1 VIKDAKLT
9 LKPDMKTKLKI
20 ALIVFLFLSVGV
32 NAQSFDSKLQATIDS
47 IYAAN
52 PTSVGL
58 MVHVES
64 PEHGISVSLAS
75 GYPYKD
81 AKTSLAPDQPAL
93 IASNIKTYV
102 SATILRL
109 VEEQKLSIDQPIKQL
124 LSDKT
129 HTLFQQGGYNLDAI
143 KVKHLLSHTSGIQD
157 YANQEY
163 IDFIDKNKNYRWTRD
178 EQLELTIE
186 TGAPLG
192 NPGTSFNYADANYL
206 LLTEI
211 IEQTSKKPFY
221 TAMREFLK
229 YKAMG
234 LNTTWMP
241 TLEEKPFQTKTLVH
255 QYWGNQ
261 GWDSYDIDI
270 SVDLYG
276 GGGIACTTSDLANFI
291 YKLFNYEIIKDTT
304 TFNLIFTEVQTRD
317 AEPSNYYLGLALYE
331 YQGFTAYGHGGFWAT
346 QAVYFPELKTS
357 IAVFVLEQ
365 DQGKLR
371 DDIINLCIKSMN

>member
-1 VIKDAKLT
+1 
-9 LKPDMKTKLKI
+9 MKTKLKL
-20 ALIVFLFLSVGV
+20 ALIGILFLRLGL
-32 NAQSFDSKLQATIDS
+32 NAQSFESKIQATIDS

-64 PEHGISVSLAS
+64 PERGISVSLAA
-75 GYPYKD
+75 GYPYKE
-81 AKTSLAPDQPAL
+81 AKTSLEPDQPAL

-109 VEEQKLSIDQPIKQL
+109 VEENKLSIDQPINQL

-129 HTLFQQGGYNLDAI
+129 RTLFQHGGYNLDAI
-143 KVKHLLSHTSGIQD
+143 KVKQLLSHTSGIQD

-163 IDFIDKNKNYRWTRD
+163 INFIDKNKKYRWTRD

-186 TGAPLG
+186 IGAPLG
-192 NPGTSFNYADANYL
+192 NPGTTFNYADANYL

-211 IEQTSKKPFY
+211 IEQITKKPFY
-221 TAMREFLK
+221 TAMRELLR
-229 YKAMG
+229 YKTMA
-234 LNTTWMP
+234 LNNTWMP
-241 TLEEKPFQTKTLVH
+241 TLEEKPLQTKTLVH
-255 QYWGNQ
+255 QYWGTQ

-291 YKLFNYEIIKDTT
+291 YKLFTYEIIKDTA

-317 AEPSNYYLGLALYE
+317 AEPSNYYLGLASYE
-331 YQGFTAYGHGGFWAT
+331 YQGFRAYGHGGFWAT

-357 IAVFVLEQ
+357 IVVFVLEL

-371 DDIINLCIKSMN
+371 DDIINLCIKLMN

>member
-1 VIKDAKLT
+1 
-9 LKPDMKTKLKI
+9 MKTKLKI
-20 ALIVFLFLSVGV
+20 ALIAFLFLSVGV
-32 NAQSFDSKLQATIDS
+32 NAQYFEPKLQSTIDS

-64 PEHGISVSLAS
+64 PEHGISVSLAA

-81 AKTSLAPDQPAL
+81 AKTSLDPDQPGL

-109 VEEQKLSIDQPIKQL
+109 VEEKKLSIDQPIKQL

-129 HTLFQQGGYNLDAI
+129 RTLFEQGGYNLDAI

-157 YANQEY
+157 YANQTY
-163 IDFIDKNKNYRWTRD
+163 IDFIEENKNYRWTRD
-178 EQLELTIE
+178 EQLELAIE

-192 NPGTSFNYADANYL
+192 NPGTTFNYADANYL

-211 IEQTSKKPFY
+211 IEQITKKPFY
-221 TAMREFLK
+221 TAMRELLR
-229 YKAMG
+229 YEAMG
-234 LNTTWMP
+234 LNNTWMP
-241 TLEEKPFQTKTLVH
+241 TLEEKPLQTKTLVH

-291 YKLFNYEIIKDTT
+291 YKLFNYEIIKDTA
-304 TFNLIFTEVQTRD
+304 TFKLIFTEVQTKD
-317 AEPSNYYLGLALYE
+317 AEPSNYYLGLASYE
-331 YQGFTAYGHGGFWAT
+331 YQGFKGYGHGGFWAT
-346 QAVYFPELKTS
+346 QVVYFPELKSS

-371 DDIINLCIKSMN
+371 DDIINLCIKLMN